1 MGKRINHNS
10 PSLATHQLRMFAME
24 TGNFLST
31 GTGFLY
37 EFQDQIFMVITGH
50 NITGMEPTQTKRL
63 SDSAAFPSK
72 LITRVR

>member
-1 MGKRINHNS
+1 
-10 PSLATHQLRMFAME
+10 
-24 TGNFLST
+24 
-31 GTGFLY
+31 
-37 EFQDQIFMVITGH
+37 MVITGH